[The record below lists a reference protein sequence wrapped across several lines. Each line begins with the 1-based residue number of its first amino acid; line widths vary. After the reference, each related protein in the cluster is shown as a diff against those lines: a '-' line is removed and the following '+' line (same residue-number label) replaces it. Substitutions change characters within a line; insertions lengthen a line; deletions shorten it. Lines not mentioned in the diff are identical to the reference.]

1 MPKFLNDTGLSH
13 LISKIKTLLNGK
25 VDKVTG
31 KALSTNDFTN
41 EYKSRVDN
49 TVSCVDDLKMLGWSV
64 PAHMGIKNTITP
76 QGLFQQNV
84 GRIKIKTHT
93 WNATAAGIFYA
104 SLTERSF
111 GSGNFNVTS
120 NNYPTHT
127 SSHSTASN
135 IASLVAQYGDGIY
148 INAGSNTIFIADSR
162 YSTNTQFIN
171 AVGDEYLYYELAT
184 KPAAIN
190 IDGNEATLPQGIDDA
205 SSLNL
210 TSSYGTISDVHM
222 VRVGKLVNI
231 AFSFLATIEVPQN
244 TNFIDGLPTPIV
256 SFMRINALN
265 YTAAQTDMRIN
276 VYQTFL
282 RTDRNTTITNSH
294 RIYVNATYITI

>member
-127 SSHSTASN
+127 NSHSTASN

-162 YSTNTQFIN
+162 YSTNTQFL
-171 AVGDEYLYYELAT
+171 AAAGDEYLYCELAT
-184 KPAAIN
+184 KPAAIY

-205 SSLNL
+205 SGLNL
-210 TSSYGTISDVHM
+210 TSSYGTISNVHM
-222 VRVGKLVNI
+222 VRIGKLC
-231 AFSFLATIEVPQN
+231 TIVCQMSITSAISVGGNLLSGIP
-244 TNFIDGLPTPIV
+244 TAVVTTPAIVKDGAWNHKQAMIIGGVIRL
-256 SFMRINALN
+256 NEALN
-265 YTAAQTDMRIN
+265 SGTMYIN
-276 VYQTFL
+276 
-282 RTDRNTTITNSH
+282 I
-294 RIYVNATYITI
+294 TYITT